1 MLLSRSYRSAWLPL
15 ISLALAFAGCSPR
28 TSNVTSGNAT
38 QTLHLAIGAEPR
50 DIDPH
55 LVSAFSDF
63 QVINALFE
71 GLTTI
76 DEKTSR
82 PIPAA
87 AESWETSPDGL
98 TWTFH
103 LRPNLKWSDGEP
115 LTAKTFRDSFARA
128 LAPTIASEYAYV
140 LFPFKNA
147 VGFNAGK
154 YPDFVAVGV
163 KAVDDTTLTIELER
177 PTPALPS
184 ILTLP
189 IAWPVPLH
197 VLKRHG
203 GSIDRNNRW
212 TRPENIVG
220 NGPFRLT
227 AWSPNQHLFTER
239 NPHYHNDANTHL
251 NGIAFYPYDNTAS
264 QEAAFRSGQL
274 HLTSGIPLTKIATYR
289 AEQPELLRLDPFLQ
303 SGFMRFNLTKPPF
316 DDIRVRRAFSY
327 AINRQALA
335 DHVLTGGEL
344 PAGSLTPPQT
354 AGYDSPTKITY
365 EPAQARKLLTAAGY
379 PDGKNFPPIAVISR
393 SRDQD
398 RLLLEAIQQMWR
410 RELGV
415 VVSLIMKEQRVW
427 LDDEASLNYDISNAG
442 WVGDYVDP
450 YNFLELFFSY
460 SGNNRTGWKN
470 ADYDHLLEAAGV
482 TANETERNALYA
494 AAEQKLLEESPIAPI
509 FHGTQ
514 SYLIRPEVKGWPPA
528 LLGLHRYQNVRLEP
542 EGADL

>member
-1 MLLSRSYRSAWLPL
+1 MLLSRSFRSAWLPL
-15 ISLALAFAGCSPR
+15 ISLALTFSGCGPR
-28 TSNVTSGNAT
+28 TSNVTTGNAT
-38 QTLHLAIGAEPR
+38 QTLHLAIDSEPR

-55 LVSAFSDF
+55 LVSAYSDF
-63 QVINALFE
+63 QVVNALFE

-76 DEKTSR
+76 DEHTSL

-87 AESWETSPDGL
+87 AESWETSANGL

-115 LTAKTFRDSFARA
+115 LTAKTFRDSFTRA

-140 LFPFKNA
+140 LFPIKNA
-147 VGFNAGK
+147 AGFNAGK

-163 KAVDDTTLTIELER
+163 KAIDDLTLTIELER

-184 ILTLP
+184 ILTLSV
-189 IAWPVPLH
+189 AWPVPIH
-197 VLKRHG
+197 VLKRNG
-203 GSIDRNNRW
+203 GFIDRKNRW

-227 AWSPNQHLFTER
+227 DWSPNQHILVER
-239 NPHYHNDANTHL
+239 NPHYHNDANTQL
-251 NGIAFYPYDNTAS
+251 NGIAFYPYDNAAS

-274 HLTSGIPLTKIATYR
+274 HLTSEIPLTKIATYR
-289 AEQPELLRLDPFLQ
+289 AENPELLRLDPFLQ

-316 DDIRVRRAFSY
+316 DDIRVRRAFSR
-327 AINRQALA
+327 AIDRQSLA
-335 DHVLTGGEL
+335 DHVFTGGEL

-365 EPAQARKLLTAAGY
+365 DPDQARALLAEAGY
-379 PDGKNFPPIAVISR
+379 PDGKNFPPIEVISR
-393 SRDQD
+393 SREKD

-415 VVSLIMKEQRVW
+415 DVSLIMKEQRVW
-427 LDDEASLNYDISNAG
+427 LDDEASLNYHISNAG

-460 SGNNRTGWKN
+460 SGNNRTGWKS
-470 ADYDHLLEAAGV
+470 AKYDRLLESAGT
-482 TANETERNALYA
+482 TADEIKRNALYA
-494 AAEQKLLEESPIAPI
+494 AAEQELLEQSPIAPI
-509 FHGTQ
+509 FYGTQ
-514 SYLIRPEVKGWPPA
+514 SYLIRPEVEGWPPA
-528 LLGLHRYQNVRLEP
+528 LLGLHRYQNVSLNP
-542 EGADL
+542 Q